1 MVSRRTFL
9 ATSAAAA
16 MAGTFAG
23 SFRAQ
28 GATFKG
34 QTLRVQSWG
43 GSDGIAIQKYV
54 VDPFMKATGA
64 KVVVEEGVTSASI
77 AKVVAQKNDPQIDV
91 VFLDDVGVFALNRQG
106 LIDKLDLSKVPNAKD
121 VYPAFVLDDGF
132 GIGFYTYITTILHNT
147 KGPAPTSWDDLWSPA
162 YQGKVLAPAITDTQ
176 ALLLT
181 VMAAQL
187 GGGSLENLKPAWP
200 KLQALKPQV
209 FSFIENRALDAQALQ
224 AGQATAAVDIPS
236 YFKPYMSDGSDI
248 GVTTAL
254 KEGYF
259 AITGAAV
266 LVKGSKGNRDLAHA
280 FINQALSPESQAGI
294 ADDAWYGPTN
304 QKTVVSDA
312 AAPYVVH
319 TPEQLAKAIQVPR
332 LELVNKRPEIVENWN
347 KIFNS

>member
-9 ATSAAAA
+9 ATTAAAA
-16 MAGTFAG
+16 MAGTFKTQAA
-23 SFRAQ
+23 SFE
-28 GATFKG
+28 G

-43 GSDGIAIQKYV
+43 GSDGIAIQKYII
-54 VDPFMKATGA
+54 DPFTKATGA

-77 AKVVAQKNDPQIDV
+77 AKVTAQKNDPQIDV

-106 LIDKLDLSKVPNAKD
+106 LLDKIDLSKVPNATD
-121 VYPAFVLDDGF
+121 VYPAFILDGEF
-132 GIGFYTYITTILHNT
+132 GIGFYTYITTILNNT

-181 VMAAQL
+181 IMAAQL
-187 GGGSLENLKPAWP
+187 GGGSLENLDPAWP
-200 KLQALKPQV
+200 KLTALKPQV
-209 FSFIENRALDAQALQ
+209 FSFITNRALDAQALQ

-236 YFKPYMSDGSDI
+236 YFKPYMSDSSDI
-248 GVTTAL
+248 GVATAL

-280 FINQALSPESQAGI
+280 FINQALSPDSQAGI
-294 ADDAWYGPTN
+294 ATDAWYGPTN
-304 QKTVVSDA
+304 QKTVVSNS